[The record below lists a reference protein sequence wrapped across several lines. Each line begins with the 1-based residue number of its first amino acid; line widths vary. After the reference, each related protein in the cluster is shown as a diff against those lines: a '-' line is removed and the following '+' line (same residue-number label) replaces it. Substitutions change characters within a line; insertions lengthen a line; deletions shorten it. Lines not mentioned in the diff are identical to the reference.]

1 MGFKDLLG
9 SVGSAV
15 SKGISEKNQRI
26 QEYKDK
32 LDYYDTD
39 RLIREYKHSS
49 GDKRLAV
56 MMLLKERGV
65 TASDLE

>member
-15 SKGISEKNQRI
+15 SKSISEKNQRI
-26 QEYKDK
+26 QEYKER
-32 LDYYDTD
+32 LDFYDTD
-39 RLIREYKHSS
+39 RLIRDYKHSS
-49 GDKRLAV
+49 GDKRLAIL
-56 MMLLKERGV
+56 MLLKERGV